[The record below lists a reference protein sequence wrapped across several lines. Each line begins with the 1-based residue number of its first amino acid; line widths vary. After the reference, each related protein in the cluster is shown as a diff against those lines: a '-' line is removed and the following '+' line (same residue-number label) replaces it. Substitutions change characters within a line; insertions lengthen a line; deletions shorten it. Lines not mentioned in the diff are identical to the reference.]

1 MQGWLAITYSML
13 GQNGRTPPTAPQPD
27 PMAPP
32 QPDAKFE
39 LRDFNFDDSEFD
51 AWNEAFVA
59 DAVAKAA
66 KEVA

>member
-1 MQGWLAITYSML
+1 
-13 GQNGRTPPTAPQPD
+13 
-27 PMAPP
+27 MALP
-32 QPDAKFE
+32 QPDAEFE
-39 LRDFNFDDSEFD
+39 LPDFNFDDSEFD

>member
-1 MQGWLAITYSML
+1 ML

-27 PMAPP
+27 PMAGH
-32 QPDAKFE
+32 AEFE
-39 LRDFNFDDSEFD
+39 LPDFNFDDSEFD

-59 DAVAKAA
+59 DADAKAA